1 MLSEHGKCSVSSDG
15 ILIVSDMQ
23 GVLMRVSDTVARLE
37 NSAPGTWIVQFFIL
51 NQKREFNLNLGGRV
65 NTSGKIAYELTKGDD
80 SGIDF
85 SDASNLAQNID
96 LVLQSKSE
104 FVKVSV

>member
-1 MLSEHGKCSVSSDG
+1 MIDMNYVRLGNTYFIGKIRKEDRGVYVQRVRYVVIKDLKEIISTMLSEHGKCSVSSDG

-51 NQKREFNLNLGGRV
+51 NQKREFNRLYL
-65 NTSGKIAYELTKGDD
+65 
-80 SGIDF
+80 
-85 SDASNLAQNID
+85 
-96 LVLQSKSE
+96 
-104 FVKVSV
+104 